1 MVQDKSVDFQDT
13 WSFLQRRIDDT
24 KTITN
29 ARQQLDGL
37 VGGALKFGTAA
48 FTTVSWSGCGLCE
61 DLFLYKIDSKHDW
74 FEHSISLK
82 MTKLF

>member
-13 WSFLQRRIDDT
+13 WNFLQRRIDDT

-37 VGGALKFGTAA
+37 VGGAFKFGTAA
-48 FTTVSWSGCGLCE
+48 FSTVS
-61 DLFLYKIDSKHDW
+61 
-74 FEHSISLK
+74 
-82 MTKLF
+82 